1 MPSRFQFETVMKLLS
16 AGINNYVQIR
26 QQAGLTSDEL
36 DDILAHIPEYKKKY
50 EEEDRK
56 AAEAKLKS
64 EKKPWW
70 RRNR

>member
-16 AGINNYVQIR
+16 AGVDNYVQIR

-36 DDILAHIPEYKKKY
+36 DDILEHIPEYKQKFA
-50 EEEDRK
+50 EEDRK
-56 AAEAKLKS
+56 AEEARLKA

-70 RRNR
+70 RRK